1 MWAARDSKFTV
12 GAPSR
17 ATTSAYRLWGWL
29 AVRSDPT
36 AASPTTSFAPLACA
50 TMRST
55 SGTATRSL
63 RAEACAAVGMRSLH
77 SSLFCAWI
85 ARHM

>member
-1 MWAARDSKFTV
+1 MWEARDSKFAT
-12 GAPSR
+12 GALSR
-17 ATTSAYRLWGWL
+17 VTTSAYRLWGRF

-36 AASPTTSFAPLACA
+36 SPTTSFTPLARA

-55 SGTATRSL
+55 SGRATRSL
-63 RAEACAAVGMRSLH
+63 RASACAAVGMRSLH